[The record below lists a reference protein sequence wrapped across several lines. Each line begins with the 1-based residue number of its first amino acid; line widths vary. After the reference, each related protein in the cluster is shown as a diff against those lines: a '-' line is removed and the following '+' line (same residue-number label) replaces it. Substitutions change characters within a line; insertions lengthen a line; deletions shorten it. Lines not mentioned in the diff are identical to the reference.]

1 MNPVRNFYTLFSI
14 GAKVRRLLISN
25 GVNIKTYNV
34 IMILATLLAWLGFF
48 IIINNFDP
56 YQGQLVVFT
65 LFYFVLFLA
74 VLGTFS
80 LFGFWLRKLWN
91 RKRGIARIMVGES
104 FRQAIIFSLA
114 LVIALIL
121 QANRLL
127 SWWNIVLLVVIATI
141 VEFMILVFRH
151 DESKQ
156 LDN

>member
-1 MNPVRNFYTLFSI
+1 M
-14 GAKVRRLLISN
+14 
-25 GVNIKTYNV
+25 NIKTYNV
-34 IMILATLLAWLGFF
+34 IMLLATLLAWLGFF

-56 YQGQLVVFT
+56 YQGDMVVFI

-74 VLGTFS
+74 VLGTLS
-80 LFGFWLRKLWN
+80 LLGFWFRKLWN
-91 RKRGIARIMVGES
+91 RKKGIMRLMVSES

-114 LVIALIL
+114 LIVALVL

-127 SWWNIVLLVVIATI
+127 SWWNIVLLVVIAAI
-141 VEFMILVFRH
+141 VEFMILVFRQ

>member
-1 MNPVRNFYTLFSI
+1 
-14 GAKVRRLLISN
+14 
-25 GVNIKTYNV
+25 
-34 IMILATLLAWLGFF
+34 MILATLLAWLGFF

>member
-1 MNPVRNFYTLFSI
+1 M
-14 GAKVRRLLISN
+14 
-25 GVNIKTYNV
+25 NIKTYNI
-34 IMILATLLAWLGFF
+34 IMLLATLLAWLGFF

-56 YQGQLVVFT
+56 YQGDMVVFI

-74 VLGTFS
+74 VLGTLS
-80 LFGFWLRKLWN
+80 LLGFWFRKLWN
-91 RKRGIARIMVGES
+91 RKKGIMRLMVSES

-114 LVIALIL
+114 LIVALVL

-127 SWWNIVLLVVIATI
+127 SWWNIVLLVVIAAI
-141 VEFMILVFRH
+141 VEFMILVFRQ